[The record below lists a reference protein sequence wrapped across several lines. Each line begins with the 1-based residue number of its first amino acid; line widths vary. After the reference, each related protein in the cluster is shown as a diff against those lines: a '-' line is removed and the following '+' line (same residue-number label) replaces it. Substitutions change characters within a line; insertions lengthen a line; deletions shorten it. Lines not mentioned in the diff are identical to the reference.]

1 VDVGWMGGRMWDV
14 EVSTVLLCWS
24 CNDHRPA
31 SIGAEVFYLND
42 NTGDP
47 RLEQTERHNTY
58 THACHRGSHRCHCR
72 RARMKKRE
80 TGDNRMATQRCGQA
94 CANG

>member
-1 VDVGWMGGRMWDV
+1 MWDV

-47 RLEQTERHNTY
+47 RLEQTERHNIYLPMLATV
-58 THACHRGSHRCHCR
+58 
-72 RARMKKRE
+72 AR
-80 TGDNRMATQRCGQA
+80 TVATA
-94 CANG
+94 AALA

>member
-58 THACHRGSHRCHCR
+58 PCLPPWLAPLPLPPRSHEK
-72 RARMKKRE
+72 AR
-80 TGDNRMATQRCGQA
+80 NR
-94 CANG
+94 

>member
-47 RLEQTERHNTY
+47 RLE
-58 THACHRGSHRCHCR
+58 HRRKGTIPIPMLATV
-72 RARMKKRE
+72 AR
-80 TGDNRMATQRCGQA
+80 TVATA
-94 CANG
+94 AALA

>member
-1 VDVGWMGGRMWDV
+1 MDVGWMGGRMWDV

-47 RLEQTERHNTY
+47 RLE
-58 THACHRGSHRCHCR
+58 HRRKGTIPIPMLATV
-72 RARMKKRE
+72 AR
-80 TGDNRMATQRCGQA
+80 TVATA
-94 CANG
+94 AALA

>member
-1 VDVGWMGGRMWDV
+1 MDVGWMGGRMWDV

-47 RLEQTERHNTY
+47 RLE
-58 THACHRGSHRCHCR
+58 HRRKGTIPIPMLAPWARVR
-72 RARMKKRE
+72 R
-80 TGDNRMATQRCGQA
+80 TTP
-94 CANG
+94 

>member
-1 VDVGWMGGRMWDV
+1 MGGRMWDV

-47 RLEQTERHNTY
+47 RLE
-58 THACHRGSHRCHCR
+58 HRRKGTIPIPMLATV
-72 RARMKKRE
+72 AR
-80 TGDNRMATQRCGQA
+80 TVATA
-94 CANG
+94 AALA